1 MAMGTLIDGRW
12 TDDEGQIKKGA
23 FERQPSVFGDRI
35 ESRNVAAFLEMP
47 GRFVLIA
54 SMSCPWSHRTLILRN
69 LKGFSEYVPA
79 QIAGGRRVQGYSV
92 NSNTPWKLPGTSKEI
107 LHVHEIYTHSDP
119 GYTGRASVPVLWDSF
134 YGKIVSNDSMAIMKA
149 FDEAVAAPGF
159 LDFTLVPDALKKEI
173 ESLNARMH
181 EKLANGVYRAGL
193 AQNQDSYNSA
203 VTDVFNMLDALEA
216 RLSDRRLLFGQTL
229 TLSDIIL
236 FPVLVRF
243 DAVYG
248 THFRCTRNRL
258 IDYPALW
265 AYARDLY
272 AWRGMAELVDF
283 DVIRAGYFLNDGSHN
298 PFGIISIRPDADWR
312 KAHGRT
318 AFGPPRVML
327 KTGQWCKISPDTMT
341 PAESKYP

>member
-1 MAMGTLIDGRW
+1 MGMLIDGRW
-12 TDDEGQIKKGA
+12 TDDESLIKKGA
-23 FERQPSVFGDRI
+23 FERQPSVFRDCI
-35 ESRNVAAFLEMP
+35 ESGNLAAFLEMP

-54 SMSCPWSHRTLILRN
+54 SMSCPWSHRTLIVRN

-92 NSNTPWKLPGTSKEI
+92 NANAPWKLPGTGKEI

-119 GYTGRASVPVLWDSF
+119 GYNGRASVPVLWDSLH
-134 YGKIVSNDSMAIMKA
+134 GKIVSNESMAIAKA
-149 FDEAVAAPGF
+149 FDGAVAPPGF
-159 LDFTLVPDALKKEI
+159 LDFTLAPDALKKDI
-173 ESLNARMH
+173 DSLNARLYM
-181 EKLANGVYRAGL
+181 KLANGVYRAGL
-193 AQNQDSYNSA
+193 AQSQESYDSA
-203 VTDVFNMLDALEA
+203 VTDVFNMLDALEE

-229 TLSDIIL
+229 TLSDIVL

-243 DAVYG
+243 DAVYN

-258 IDYPALW
+258 IDTPALW

-298 PFGIISIRPDADWR
+298 PFGILSIRPHSDWR
-312 KAHGRT
+312 KAHGRA

-327 KTGQWCKISPDTMT
+327 KTGQLCNISPDTMT
-341 PAESKYP
+341 SAESKSP